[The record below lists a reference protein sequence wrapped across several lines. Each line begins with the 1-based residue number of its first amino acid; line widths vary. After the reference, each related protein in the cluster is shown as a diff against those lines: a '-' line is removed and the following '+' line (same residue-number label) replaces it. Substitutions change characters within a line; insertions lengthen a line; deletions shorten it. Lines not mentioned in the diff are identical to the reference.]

1 MKANTRTL
9 RAFGLAATVVVLA
22 LSGCGAP
29 GTSGSATSGSG
40 TIAVPTTTERSASA
54 LPTATGPVPS
64 TSSPSSSPAAA
75 SAKILIKGFKYQGA
89 ETVSPGATISVTN
102 EDIEAHT
109 ITADTGDAFDAIIKV
124 GTGTVTAPTKPGTY
138 PYHCTF
144 HGNMKGTLTVK

>member
-29 GTSGSATSGSG
+29 GTSGSGTSGSG
-40 TIAVPTTTERSASA
+40 TTAAPTTTERSASA
-54 LPTATGPVPS
+54 LPATTEPVPS

-75 SAKILIKGFKYQGA
+75 SAQILIKGFKYQGA

-109 ITADTGDAFDAIIKV
+109 ITADTGDALNAIIKV
-124 GTGTVTAPTKPGTY
+124 GTGTFTAPTKPGTY
-138 PYHCTF
+138 PYH
-144 HGNMKGTLTVK
+144 GNMKGTLTVK

>member
-9 RAFGLAATVVVLA
+9 SALGLTVTTVMLA
-22 LSGCGAP
+22 LSGCG
-29 GTSGSATSGSG
+29 TSGMSASG
-40 TIAVPTTTERSASA
+40 TTAA
-54 LPTATGPVPS
+54 PTATEQAASSAPITGPVTS

-75 SAKILIKGFKYQGA
+75 GAEILIKGFKYQGT

-109 ITADTGDAFDAIIKV
+109 ITADTSATFGAVIKA
-124 GTGTVTAPTKPGTY
+124 GTGTFTAPTKPGTY